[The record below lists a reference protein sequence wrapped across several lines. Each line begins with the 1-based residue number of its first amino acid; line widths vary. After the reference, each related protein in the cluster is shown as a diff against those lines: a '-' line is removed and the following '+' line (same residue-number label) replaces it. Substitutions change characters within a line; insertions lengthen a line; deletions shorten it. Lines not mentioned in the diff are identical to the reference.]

1 MAKRIS
7 QEHPVQANKK
17 NNSKFWALIH
27 RIPIKREQMYNKTRI
42 VSGTMK
48 LSQKFRDECR
58 EWGTPGQSE
67 NDPETREP

>member
-1 MAKRIS
+1 
-7 QEHPVQANKK
+7 
-17 NNSKFWALIH
+17 
-27 RIPIKREQMYNKTRI
+27 MYNKTRI

-48 LSQKFRDECR
+48 LSQKFRDECG